1 MKLLSV
7 TNRYYFV
14 SITVFILLAGI
25 VLFYSIKYQLNKEL
39 DEQLIAGQAHVAGSM
54 KKLDS
59 LNTASLLLNDNLSFT
74 KVSQGQFVKPV
85 LFDSSLYENI
95 EHEFVPYRVIQFTA
109 NTQKQNYLITIKSS
123 EIENDDIVFSV
134 FVGLMLVLA
143 LFSIMLYFTNYYFN
157 RKLWTPFLRTISSIK
172 NLNIN
177 TKEPSLKFGQTTIN
191 EFNEL
196 NQALEQMTKR
206 IWSDYKRMKDF
217 SENASHELQTPLMI
231 IRSKLEGLLQSR
243 DLKAS
248 DARLIHQALENTVR
262 LSRINQTLLL
272 LTKIE
277 NGQYEQK
284 QEVSFVKIFE
294 RYIEA
299 YEELMVDRNLK
310 ITVDKT
316 GDFIFPIHPALADIL
331 VSNLLNNAIK
341 HNMSNGWLSINIY
354 PNWFEIINSGTPAG
368 LPTEQLFDRFTKG
381 TNSSEHT
388 GLGLAL
394 VKEIAEANGLQVKY
408 DYINDYHIVKIF
420 VPSN

>member
-1 MKLLSV
+1 MKLLSF

-25 VLFYSIKYQLNKEL
+25 VLFYSIKYQLKKEL
-39 DEQLIAGQAHVAGSM
+39 DEQLIEEEAHVARSM

-59 LNTASLLLNDNLSFT
+59 LNVTSLLLNDNLSFS
-74 KVSQGQFVKPV
+74 KVSSGKFVKPV
-85 LFDSSLYENI
+85 LFDSYLYDNI
-95 EHEFVPYRVIQFTA
+95 EHEFVPYRIIQFTA
-109 NTQKQNYLITIKSS
+109 NTQKLNYLVTIKSS
-123 EIENDDIVFSV
+123 EIENNDIIFSV
-134 FVGLMLVLA
+134 FIGLMLVLA
-143 LFSIMLYFTNYYFN
+143 LFSIMLYFSNYYFS
-157 RKLWTPFLRTISSIK
+157 RKLWEPFLKTITSIK
-172 NLNIN
+172 GLNIN
-177 TKEPSLKFGQTTIN
+177 TKELGLKFGHSTIN

-196 NQALEQMTKR
+196 NQSLEQMTKR

-217 SENASHELQTPLMI
+217 SENASHELQTPLTI
-231 IRSKLEGLLQSR
+231 IRSKLESLLQSR

-341 HNMSNGWLSINIY
+341 HNMNNGWLSINIY
-354 PNWFEIINSGTPAG
+354 PNWFEIINSGIPAG

-381 TNSSEHT
+381 TNSNEHT